1 MPLFGAE
8 QLDGFSSTDSCSL
21 GGDTLSG
28 DSVCVVLI
36 SALAAC
42 AANSLCSGAKADLY
56 DEEKDWDRVGLPVDV
71 MCKIPGYPLLDFV
84 NDKLSAVNVNGLG
97 ASKTSNWRQM
107 MLGKIRDQS
116 KNPGVIDNS
125 TAHSLL
131 CDVYDECIYHF
142 ATTEFTYS
150 MRFQSADNFINEDYF
165 EAKSLHCENPFGES
179 ARRNGRRRTN
189 ISCRRRT
196 RRPCY
201 RRAR

>member
-1 MPLFGAE
+1 
-8 QLDGFSSTDSCSL
+8 
-21 GGDTLSG
+21 
-28 DSVCVVLI
+28 
-36 SALAAC
+36 
-42 AANSLCSGAKADLY
+42 
-56 DEEKDWDRVGLPVDV
+56 
-71 MCKIPGYPLLDFV
+71 
-84 NDKLSAVNVNGLG
+84 
-97 ASKTSNWRQM
+97 M

-189 ISCRRRT
+189 FSAGGE
-196 RRPCY
+196 
-201 RRAR
+201 RADRATAERDERAASERAAAASHVLDLT